1 MKKKKI
7 EAENIKELEPKSK
20 SDNDTKSKKNISKE
34 EDKEEVSKRI
44 EEEVSKRIEEEDKA
58 EDKEE
63 VKKPFKPKEYNQSIK
78 YEPPF
83 KPREETIF
91 KPRKEIPFK
100 PSEEKSYQREYKQE
114 RDKSYQREDKQER
127 DKRYQREDK
136 TQKGDK
142 SFNQSFETNP
152 FNQSSQTKPSKESSQ
167 TKPFKESSQNKPVVP
182 YVEQFK
188 TKKSIDS
195 DLYGNIPSG
204 MIPLYDNN
212 NTLFGSM
219 PQYITPPPVPIHKI
233 YNISLSDPL
242 GNHSLINKI
251 YEDILPS
258 DKTAYSFI
266 KLSERESIKNFMRN
280 SILDKYDGEEIS
292 LKGGGDKS
300 LLSWL
305 KIYDLNP
312 YSLVSNIKNPYDK
325 IPYGFLLYRSAYPIR
340 YNKKE
345 HVLKTTSTSLAFN
358 LRIYKLSIGALKYKN
373 NDYFDVWRDLKYYEW
388 VNRIIKKKISPN
400 FLNYILYVLDNKSTI
415 NFQDLDIIREQNNN
429 TYIIQE
435 KNNKLIN
442 KIIQEIEIKQIKEN
456 DTEKDKDTTKNNRKI
471 PLRDVNNSYSIN
483 ESNEIN
489 ISSQIISTKNIDFT
503 TDSDKILIIVT
514 EAPNSNIIKWN
525 SKVYQVYGT
534 INKMIATGYHKPEV
548 WYSILFQLVYAC
560 AVMVQEKIYI
570 NNFSLENNVFIKDVQ
585 TDNTGNS
592 CWVYRINNIEYY
604 VPNYGYILVI
614 DSNYADIKERITPTA
629 TATAPVTAATATA
642 TAAAATAIATA
653 AAAIATS
660 TSTSSPA
667 VATAILL
674 AKANLEAHAEANAAK
689 KEIQYKI
696 YSNDFTLNGDDVD
709 IPGDFYNIL
718 KDLFDPTKFE
728 SNNANKLDDDV
739 TNKINLIKQEINSQ
753 FPITF
758 NDIFEKYFLNF
769 IHNKVGKILTKL
781 EKENLNLLGKPEY
794 RPYAIMV
801 RQKRY
806 DEYDWVIYLGA
817 SNSVTLKQ
825 KTIICKESNKIQ
837 KIDVFPS
844 CLYSYPENILPEDK
858 TIIETYTNTFT

>member
-1 MKKKKI
+1 
-7 EAENIKELEPKSK
+7 
-20 SDNDTKSKKNISKE
+20 
-34 EDKEEVSKRI
+34 
-44 EEEVSKRIEEEDKA
+44 
-58 EDKEE
+58 
-63 VKKPFKPKEYNQSIK
+63 
-78 YEPPF
+78 
-83 KPREETIF
+83 
-91 KPRKEIPFK
+91 
-100 PSEEKSYQREYKQE
+100 
-114 RDKSYQREDKQER
+114 
-127 DKRYQREDK
+127 
-136 TQKGDK
+136 
-142 SFNQSFETNP
+142 
-152 FNQSSQTKPSKESSQ
+152 
-167 TKPFKESSQNKPVVP
+167 
-182 YVEQFK
+182 
-188 TKKSIDS
+188 
-195 DLYGNIPSG
+195 

-251 YEDILPS
+251 YEDVLPS

-266 KLSERESIKNFMRN
+266 KLNERESIKNFMRN

-345 HVLKTTSTSLAFN
+345 HVLKSTSTSLAFN

-388 VNRIIKKKISPN
+388 VNRIIKRKISPN
-400 FLNYILYVLDNKSTI
+400 FLNYILYVFDNKSSI
-415 NFQDLDIIREQNNN
+415 NFQDLDIIREHNNN

-442 KIIQEIEIKQIKEN
+442 KIIQEIEIKQIKED
-456 DTEKDKDTTKNNRKI
+456 DTKKNKDTTKNNRKI

-483 ESNEIN
+483 ESNETN

-503 TDSDKILIIVT
+503 KDSDKILIIVT

-560 AVMVQEKIYI
+560 AVMAQENIYI

-614 DSNYADIKERITPTA
+614 DSNYADIKEPITPTKA
-629 TATAPVTAATATA
+629 TPTTASVTAAA
-642 TAAAATAIATA
+642 A
-653 AAAIATS
+653 AAAIATAS
-660 TSTSSPA
+660 AIATSTSISSP
-667 VATAILL
+667 VASTTAQLL
-674 AKANLEAHAEANAAK
+674 AKANLDAQAEANAAK
-689 KEIQYKI
+689 QEIQYKI
-696 YSNDFTLNGDDVD
+696 YGNDFTLNGNVMST
-709 IPGDFYNIL
+709 IDFRTIL

-728 SNNANKLDDDV
+728 SNNANKLDEDV
-739 TNKINLIKQEINSQ
+739 TKKINLIKDE
-753 FPITF
+753 ITF
-758 NDIFEKYFLNF
+758 EYPNFNNIFEKCFLNF

-781 EKENLNLLGKPEY
+781 EKENLNLLSKPEY

-806 DEYDWVIYLGA
+806 DEYDWVIYLGSFDSRA
-817 SNSVTLKQ
+817 LK
-825 KTIICKESNKIQ
+825 KTIICKEGNNIQ

-858 TIIETYTNTFT
+858 TIIETYTNTFP